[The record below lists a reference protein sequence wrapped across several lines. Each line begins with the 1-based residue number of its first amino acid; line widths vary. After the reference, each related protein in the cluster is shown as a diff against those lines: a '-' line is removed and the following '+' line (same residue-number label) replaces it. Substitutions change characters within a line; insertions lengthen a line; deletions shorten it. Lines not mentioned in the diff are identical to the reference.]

1 MKWNMG
7 PKAGKSPRVIGS
19 IEAMPPHLSYIW
31 VYSAVPSHHT
41 KAILERIRVKSC
53 LIYKYCPLYFDAK
66 KASR

>member
-41 KAILERIRVKSC
+41 TAILEGIPFNSC
-53 LIYKYCPLYFDAK
+53 LIKKYCPLHFDAK
-66 KASR
+66 KAIR